1 MNATEIL
8 IVIAQQI
15 IPMIVKNL
23 TVMGELR
30 RIAEEKGDTEL
41 LAALDVL
48 IAMRI
53 AQAEKEAASE

>member
-53 AQAEKEAASE
+53 VQAEKEAANE